1 MSKAMKKSKAS
12 AQALVD
18 ALTKIEAG
26 LDLGASLSN
35 DERSKL
41 RKKQDQMPD
50 AFIEQVANLAM
61 QHGGDVAGIAF
72 DVDAAQTT
80 LTRSRGARAV
90 ADVCRRLAQRVE
102 DDAIPQRIIV
112 AKRAMAVYT
121 ALRRLVGTPEGNPL
135 MASFEDLAA
144 LARRHRKSG
153 RAKASPPAIVPATEP
168 KPTAT
173 AASSPSTAIAATP
186 HA

>member
-1 MSKAMKKSKAS
+1 MSKAMKKSKAN

-18 ALTKIEAG
+18 ALTKIEAS

-41 RKKQDQMPD
+41 RRKQSQVPD
-50 AFIEQVANLAM
+50 AFIEQVANLAT
-61 QHGGDVAGIAF
+61 QHGGAVAGIAF
-72 DVDAAQTT
+72 DVAAAQTA

-90 ADVCRRLAQRVE
+90 VDACRRLAHRVE
-102 DDAIPQRIIV
+102 DDAIPQRILV
-112 AKRAMAVYT
+112 AKRAMAVYA
-121 ALRRLVGTPEGNPL
+121 ALRRLVGTPEGNHL

-153 RAKASPPAIVPATEP
+153 RAKASPPAVVPVTEP
-168 KPTAT
+168 KPTAN
-173 AASSPSTAIAATP
+173 AAAPPSTAIAATP